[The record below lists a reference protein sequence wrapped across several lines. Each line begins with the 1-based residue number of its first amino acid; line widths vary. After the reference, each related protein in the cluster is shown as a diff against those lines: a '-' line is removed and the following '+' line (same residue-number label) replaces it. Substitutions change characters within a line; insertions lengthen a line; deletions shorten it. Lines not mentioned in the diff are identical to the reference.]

1 MHTQIPMHAKLRKE
15 TEIETYI
22 AMEVALLISHKN
34 DRCPKVK
41 ISIRHIFPSWNV
53 LIVMFT
59 KLYTYFIYIYIYIL
73 FFLYIYIYYF
83 LYIYTLAPWT
93 LPLFDISSV
102 TRKITFI
109 RNYRY
114 NR

>member
-59 KLYTYFIYIYIYIL
+59 KLYTYFIYIYIYIYTI
-73 FFLYIYIYYF
+73 FFIYIYILF
-83 LYIYTLAPWT
+83 FIYIHSCSLDLTA
-93 LPLFDISSV
+93 F
-102 TRKITFI
+102 
-109 RNYRY
+109 
-114 NR
+114 

>member
-1 MHTQIPMHAKLRKE
+1 MHTQIPMHAKVRKE
-15 TEIETYI
+15 TEIETHI

-59 KLYTYFIYIYIYIL
+59 KLYTYFIYIYIY
-73 FFLYIYIYYF
+73 YF
-83 LYIYTLAPWT
+83 IYIYTLAPWT